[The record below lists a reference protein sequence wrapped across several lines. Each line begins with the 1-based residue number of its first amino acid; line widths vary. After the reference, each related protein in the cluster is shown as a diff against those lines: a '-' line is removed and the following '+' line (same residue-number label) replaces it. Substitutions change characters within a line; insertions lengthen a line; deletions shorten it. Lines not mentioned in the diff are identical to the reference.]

1 MSLQWP
7 YLLIHVSTGRT
18 GVHTFVEWQ
27 SYIFVLFPSLKMYPL
42 SQVTVHLMLPE
53 VHTMSPLATLVGKDS
68 LKHASAKGK
77 INMKK
82 KNGKHYNQ
90 NGKGSPFL
98 QPS

>member
-1 MSLQWP
+1 
-7 YLLIHVSTGRT
+7 
-18 GVHTFVEWQ
+18 
-27 SYIFVLFPSLKMYPL
+27 
-42 SQVTVHLMLPE
+42 MLPE

-77 INMKK
+77 INMEK

>member
-1 MSLQWP
+1 
-7 YLLIHVSTGRT
+7 
-18 GVHTFVEWQ
+18 
-27 SYIFVLFPSLKMYPL
+27 
-42 SQVTVHLMLPE
+42 MLPE